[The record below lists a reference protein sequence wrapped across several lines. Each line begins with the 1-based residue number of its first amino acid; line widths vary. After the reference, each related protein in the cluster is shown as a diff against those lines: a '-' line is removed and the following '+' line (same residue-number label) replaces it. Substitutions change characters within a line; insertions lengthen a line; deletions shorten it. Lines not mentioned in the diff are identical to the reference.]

1 MQVIYRKLNNYNHIA
16 TILTL
21 IKTHTSEYHAE
32 MKIVILSLQKK
43 KVIINAHAGLHVLL
57 TQ

>member
-1 MQVIYRKLNNYNHIA
+1 MMQVIYRKLNNYNHIA

-21 IKTHTSEYHAE
+21 IKMHTSEYHAE

-43 KVIINAHAGLHVLL
+43 KKKVIINAHAGLHVL
-57 TQ
+57 